1 MLIRFVLGHVAARAW
16 LISNRCSMPVRPGA
30 DAFCSDPQR
39 SAVQR
44 QLPSP
49 ITTEGAFTNARSPLH
64 TGAGALRGRS
74 TVDFARSGP
83 FIAAINFFNFTLLA
97 TTDRLFVKPGY

>member
-30 DAFCSDPQR
+30 DAFCSDPER
-39 SAVQR
+39 SLCNGK
-44 QLPSP
+44 LPLTIS
-49 ITTEGAFTNARSPLH
+49 TEGAFTNAKSPFH
-64 TGAGALRGRS
+64 TGAGAPRGRS
-74 TVDFARSGP
+74 TVDLHAWP

-97 TTDRLFVKPGY
+97 TTDRLFLKPGY

>member
-44 QLPSP
+44 QAV
-49 ITTEGAFTNARSPLH
+49 IDNHDR
-64 TGAGALRGRS
+64 RGFYERK
-74 TVDFARSGP
+74 
-83 FIAAINFFNFTLLA
+83 IAAPYWRWRA
-97 TTDRLFVKPGY
+97 AREKHG